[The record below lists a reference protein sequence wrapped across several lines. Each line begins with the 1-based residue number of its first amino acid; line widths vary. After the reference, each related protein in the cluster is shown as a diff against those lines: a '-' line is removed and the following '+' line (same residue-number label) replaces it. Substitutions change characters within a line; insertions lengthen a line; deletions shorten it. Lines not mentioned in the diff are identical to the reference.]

1 MNMKK
6 ISFYRIAAIVSAAV
20 CLLCFSGC
28 SKEDGTDYDSV
39 VDSIN
44 FDEAYCNVSL
54 YGPDMDNIL
63 LDKAEVI
70 ETANDFLL
78 NVTSN
83 ELTEPYDHKSDDF
96 PVGAPFVKLYMINGN
111 KRAYIIDFTFFSGE
125 DTGKVDIRTDDGDF
139 TYSVDN
145 QDIAKFYYYITDQAQ
160 EALNEKAASA

>member
-54 YGPDMDNIL
+54 Y
-63 LDKAEVI
+63 KAEVI

-83 ELTEPYDHKSDDF
+83 ELTEPYDYKSHDF
-96 PVGAPFVKLYMINGN
+96 PNGEPFVKLYMINGN

-160 EALNEKAASA
+160 EALNEKAAGA